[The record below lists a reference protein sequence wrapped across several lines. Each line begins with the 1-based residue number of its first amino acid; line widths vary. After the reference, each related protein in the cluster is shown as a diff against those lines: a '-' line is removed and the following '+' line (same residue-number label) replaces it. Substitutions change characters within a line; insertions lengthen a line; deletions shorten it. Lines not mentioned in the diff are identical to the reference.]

1 MPTVLDVRE
10 EEHASGEPMSDG
22 TDEQDRSDRK
32 SSGLLS
38 HLNPVTLFTRSRQ
51 FSHVLIAAGV
61 LAMGLTQLGSV
72 WTDLRGADVSLATIQ
87 NLSTTIF
94 SGLLSGA
101 HRMVSGVFMVIM
113 SVGLALRSRLAWVV
127 VTLLMIGNII
137 VWLTSS
143 DTHLLLGLL
152 ELVLLAAL
160 TIFRAQFSHTSI
172 AAASIFSVGSLVLVT
187 AYGVL
192 GSLMM
197 GGEFSQPVTDL
208 ETAFYF
214 TIVTM
219 STVGYGDI
227 YPTTPSARLYVISLI
242 ILGLT
247 VFTTAVSTVLLPF
260 LQKRLQNFLNGKER
274 TMKMS
279 GHYVIASRSTL
290 ALNTCREL
298 QDRGKSV
305 IFIVD
310 SKGDDIPEDAEV
322 VTGNATDLD
331 ALKAASGETAEAIMA
346 LGEDDAS
353 NAFVVLA
360 AKELGGTARTV
371 VAVNNTHN
379 LKKVRRV
386 QPDMVIAPTILGSE
400 LLAMALTGEE
410 VSNTDLVDR
419 LMETGRLDDSG
430 AT

>member
-1 MPTVLDVRE
+1 MS
-10 EEHASGEPMSDG
+10 ASKGSDP
-22 TDEQDRSDRK
+22 DEGRAQERRF
-32 SSGLLS
+32 S
-38 HLNPVTLFTRSRQ
+38 HLNPTTLFTRWRQ
-51 FSHVLIAAGV
+51 FSHFLIAAGV
-61 LAMGLTQLGSV
+61 LAMGLFQLGSL
-72 WTDLRGADVSLATIQ
+72 WGDLRITGVSLETLQ
-87 NLSTTIF
+87 NLSNTIV

-127 VTLLMIGNII
+127 VTLLMVVNI
-137 VWLTSS
+137 VLWLAAPG
-143 DTHLLLGLL
+143 THLLLGLL
-152 ELVLLAAL
+152 EVVLLAAL
-160 TIFRAQFSHTSI
+160 YLFRAQFSHTSI

-197 GGEFSQPVTDL
+197 GTQFSQPVTDL

-227 YPTTPSARLYVISLI
+227 YPTTSGARLYVISLI

-247 VFTTAVSTVLLPF
+247 VFTAAVSTVLLPF

-279 GHYVIASRSTL
+279 GHYVIASKSTL
-290 ALNTCREL
+290 AINTCLEL

-310 SKGDDIPEDAEV
+310 SRTDEIPEDAEV
-322 VTGNATDLD
+322 VTGNATDIET
-331 ALKAASGETAEAIMA
+331 LKCASGETAEAIMA

-379 LKKVRRV
+379 LQKVRRV
-386 QPDMVIAPTILGSE
+386 HPDMVIAPTILGSE

-410 VSNTDLVDR
+410 VSDTNLVDR
-419 LMETGRLDDSG
+419 LMETGKLEDSPG
-430 AT
+430 D